1 MRAALTTAAN
11 QIRAFAERQLPASW
25 SKEPVPGLTTGQLV
39 RPLGSVGCYVPSG
52 RHPLPSTLLMTAIP
66 AQVAGVERIVVVSP
80 KPAPETLAAAHLLG
94 ITEFYRLGGA
104 HAVAA
109 LAYGTATL
117 PRVDKIV
124 GPGNLY
130 VTAAKR
136 LVAFDCAIDMLAGPT
151 EIVVTSERGNA
162 AEIASD
168 LVAQAEHDPEALAI
182 FITTRADLAKE
193 VIAEAK
199 SRSRNNAVA
208 REALD
213 RNGLVIVASSVEE
226 ARAITNRLAP
236 EHLTVDAASDLD
248 WVQNAGSVFV
258 GRWSAQ
264 PMGDYISGPNHT
276 LPTGG
281 MARVRG
287 GLSVNDFVK
296 LITVQEYTAKG
307 IRSLGPHAALL
318 AEAEGLTGPRR
329 SDSHTH
335 RQRGGPVSEAATTL
349 VPAPRA
355 SRTGHEGVSPSAR
368 QPRHAAPGLQREHL
382 ACSPK
387 VREVLGCISA
397 GSLTR
402 YPEREPVEAIV
413 AAHLGLAPAQI
424 ALTNGVD
431 EAIHVLFEAF
441 LEEGDELLLPV
452 PTYTMYEVY
461 ASATDARVVSVQA
474 ADDLPFPSSACLP
487 RSPRAP
493 RSSPSPIPTAP
504 PAPRQYAR
512 SYWNSPRARLMPFCW
527 SMRLTSTFT
536 AKP

>member
-1 MRAALTTAAN
+1 MKLIRTKGRGAKDTAATLAALERRGGAALDSVLPAVKRIVTDVRKRGDRALLRYAAQFDGLSGADAVRVTQREMAAAWETIDPALGDALSIAAE
-11 QIRAFAERQLPASW
+11 QIRSFAQRQLPVSW
-25 SKEPVPGLTTGQLV
+25 NVSSVAGLTTGQLV
-39 RPLGSVGCYVPSG
+39 RPLASVGCYVPSG

-66 AQVAGVERIVVVSP
+66 AQVAGVKRIAVVSP

-94 ITEFYRLGGA
+94 ITELYRLGGA

-109 LAYGTATL
+109 LAYGTVSVPKA
-117 PRVDKIV
+117 DKIV

-162 AEIASD
+162 TDIASD

-199 SRSRNNAVA
+199 LRSRNNVVA

-213 RNGLVIVASSVEE
+213 RNGLVIVAASVEE
-226 ARAITNRLAP
+226 ARQITNSLAP
-236 EHLTVDAASDLD
+236 EHLTVDAPSDLE

-296 LITVQEYTAKG
+296 LITVQEYTAQG
-307 IRSLGPHAALL
+307 IRSLGPPAALL
-318 AEAEGLTGPRR
+318 AEAEGLTG
-329 SDSHTH
+329 
-335 RQRGGPVSEAATTL
+335 
-349 VPAPRA
+349 
-355 SRTGHEGVSPSAR
+355 
-368 QPRHAAPGLQREHL
+368 HA
-382 ACSPK
+382 
-387 VREVLGCISA
+387 
-397 GSLTR
+397 
-402 YPEREPVEAIV
+402 EAI
-413 AAHLGLAPAQI
+413 
-424 ALTNGVD
+424 
-431 EAIHVLFEAF
+431 
-441 LEEGDELLLPV
+441 
-452 PTYTMYEVY
+452 
-461 ASATDARVVSVQA
+461 
-474 ADDLPFPSSACLP
+474 
-487 RSPRAP
+487 
-493 RSSPSPIPTAP
+493 
-504 PAPRQYAR
+504 
-512 SYWNSPRARLMPFCW
+512 RARLQKR
-527 SMRLTSTFT
+527 RLRG
-536 AKP
+536 